1 MLCPYPAH
9 IGVDLSHSTFCAV
22 KTNFVSC
29 QNKFRVLQIISSKL
43 LFPSVDGRKLLIAW
57 HSQEAVQRYPKSI
70 EPIPLIAQIPEWGW
84 VV

>member
-1 MLCPYPAH
+1 MAAILISVSDITKLKTWLAIIEESIY
-9 IGVDLSHSTFCAV
+9 AV
-22 KTNFVSC
+22 S
-29 QNKFRVLQIISSKL
+29 VLQIISSKL

-70 EPIPLIAQIPEWGW
+70 EPILLVAQIPERGW